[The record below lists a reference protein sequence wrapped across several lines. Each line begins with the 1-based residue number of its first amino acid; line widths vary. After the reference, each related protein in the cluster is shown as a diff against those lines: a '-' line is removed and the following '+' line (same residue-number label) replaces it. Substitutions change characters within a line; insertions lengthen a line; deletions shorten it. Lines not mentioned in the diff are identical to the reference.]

1 MNNEQKEPIEQ
12 VEEPNQDENI
22 DETEDAEK
30 TEAKTAEEST
40 EAEEKPKKKNILQRI
55 KDFIKLYRIK
65 TIKELYKLA
74 TSKPETPSE
83 AKAKTDAEYTLLTM
97 ALVIID
103 LLFIIISPFVTI
115 FMLIITPFLMTYLRY
130 LANKKSKRNFCE
142 KCEKKID
149 YQQEV
154 ACEVINYDE
163 KSHQIPNNPTKDFV
177 WKERIANVKFTC
189 TCSKCGTVKEFNE
202 KFTVVQWR
210 VDSTVKEYNL
220 GTLAENYFKL

>member
-12 VEEPNQDENI
+12 VEEEQVKNVDEINEAK
-22 DETEDAEK
+22 ETEG
-30 TEAKTAEEST
+30 TEESK
-40 EAEEKPKKKNILQRI
+40 EEKETPKKKSIFQRL

-97 ALVIID
+97 VLVIID
-103 LLFIIISPFVTI
+103 LLFIIISPFITI

-130 LANKKSKRNFCE
+130 LANKKNKRNFCE

-154 ACEVINYDE
+154 ACEVTNYDE
-163 KSHQIPNNPTKDFV
+163 KSHDIPSNPKKDFV
-177 WKERIANVKFTC
+177 WKERFAYVNFTC

-210 VDSTVKEYNL
+210 IDDTVKEYNL
-220 GTLAENYFKL
+220 STLTENYFKL

>member
-1 MNNEQKEPIEQ
+1 MNNEQKDLIEQ

-97 ALVIID
+97 AFVIID
-103 LLFIIISPFVTI
+103 LLFIIISPLVTFI
-115 FMLIITPFLMTYLRY
+115 SLIATPFLMTYLRY
-130 LANKKSKRNFCE
+130 LANKKNKRNFCE

-154 ACEVINYDE
+154 ACEVTNYDE
-163 KSHQIPNNPTKDFV
+163 KSHDIPKNPKKDFV
-177 WKERIANVKFTC
+177 WKERFAYVKFTC

-210 VDSTVKEYNL
+210 IDNTVKEYNL

>member
-22 DETEDAEK
+22 DETEDAEE

-40 EAEEKPKKKNILQRI
+40 EAEEKPKKKTILQRI

-83 AKAKTDAEYTLLTM
+83 AKVKTDAEYTLLTM
-97 ALVIID
+97 ALVAFS
-103 LLFIIISPFVTI
+103 LLFAIIFPAT
-115 FMLIITPFLMTYLRY
+115 LILVVIAPFLMTYLRS
-130 LANKKSKRNFCE
+130 LAYKKNKRNFCE
-142 KCEKKID
+142 KCEKKVD
-149 YQQEV
+149 YHQEV
-154 ACEVINYDE
+154 ACEVTHYDE
-163 KSHQIPNNPTKDFV
+163 KSHQIPKDPKKDFV
-177 WKERIANVKFTC
+177 WKERFAYVKFTC
-189 TCSKCGTVKEFNE
+189 TCSQCGTVKEFNE

-220 GTLAENYFKL
+220 ETLAENYFHL